1 MDTKRSGERL
11 EKGQPTHEEVW
22 LLGQAQLHEYLEF
35 AKEKA
40 VEPSDPAT
48 LTAEWCRANDYYQ
61 QLEELEAGLAD
72 QAELRELDPRLA
84 PLAAEVLA
92 DPYCRETYDTVPATI
107 GVVELDKLI
116 AFQKCVTWTYV
127 DRVKCGL
134 KGPLDPETVFHC
146 CLPVGERVSPVT
158 IRRAGSR
165 HYQFKSDSMDM
176 RYHHTRLFA
185 PEQVL
190 DHDASGPVAG
200 IVGVV
205 VGFGSNLLNVIRSG
219 PRMLLHD
226 GYHRACALRE
236 MGVTHAPAIIQT
248 IQRADELDVIAR
260 SAIAQNPDFYFR
272 SARPPLLKD
281 FFDPKIRRVLRTPK
295 MSRVVEVTYK
305 VREYTVL
312 E

>member
-22 LLGQAQLHEYLEF
+22 LLGQPQLHEYLEI

-146 CLPVGERVSPVT
+146 CLPVGDRAESRFLLPFRAPAAAEGLLRPEDPARVAHAEDVTGGRGHIQSPG
-158 IRRAGSR
+158 IHGAR
-165 HYQFKSDSMDM
+165 
-176 RYHHTRLFA
+176 
-185 PEQVL
+185 
-190 DHDASGPVAG
+190 VAG
-200 IVGVV
+200 TPSLHAAHTSCGNARALVV
-205 VGFGSNLLNVIRSG
+205 K
-219 PRMLLHD
+219 
-226 GYHRACALRE
+226 RAC
-236 MGVTHAPAIIQT
+236 
-248 IQRADELDVIAR
+248 
-260 SAIAQNPDFYFR
+260 NN
-272 SARPPLLKD
+272 
-281 FFDPKIRRVLRTPK
+281 
-295 MSRVVEVTYK
+295 SR
-305 VREYTVL
+305 
-312 E
+312 